1 MTSERIYQGEDQGW
15 YFSIR
20 GNQAMGPFLTYPD
33 AESALEAH
41 VESCQHR
48 ISGSL
53 RWPRSWHPLR
63 TLRRSAARHS

>member
-1 MTSERIYQGEDQGW
+1 MTSERIYQAEDDGW

-20 GNQAMGPFLTYPD
+20 GSQSMGPFITHAAAETALTT
-33 AESALEAH
+33 H
-41 VESCQHR
+41 VEACQHR

-63 TLRRSAARHS
+63 TLRRSAPPHT